1 MTETV
6 SNTTGRPP
14 EKLIHIADLHFW
26 KLIWN
31 PLKLMNKRFLG
42 NLNVWLKRRREF
54 QMHLAEDF
62 ADAAAATGIT
72 TVVLTGDFTSTATD
86 AEFRLARAFVEGL
99 ARRGLQVHLVP
110 GNHDVYTFESE
121 RTRRFEKH
129 LGAFIPEHGY
139 PSRVTLPNGTPL
151 LLLPTV
157 SANYLSAKGRIRKRE
172 IEAALQLIHGCP
184 PGPILVAAHYPVL
197 PKTHGYTSSPDRQLR
212 NWEHLR
218 DALGNSG
225 RQLLYMA
232 GHVHRFSYTADPN
245 FPGVEYLTT
254 PALFMRRH
262 GHVERGAFS
271 EIHLDDAG
279 FHVYRHGYAEEWIR
293 EKTQRQ

>member
-1 MTETV
+1 MAETKLE
-6 SNTTGRPP
+6 TAGRPA

-26 KLIWN
+26 SLVWN
-31 PLKLMNKRFLG
+31 PIKLLNKRFLG

-99 ARRGLQVHLVP
+99 SKRGLQVHLVP

-129 LGAFIPEHGY
+129 LKAFIPDQGY

-151 LLLPTV
+151 LLIPTV
-157 SANYLSAKGRIRKRE
+157 SANYLSAKGRIRKKE
-172 IEAALQLIHGCP
+172 IEEALRLIEGCP
-184 PGPILVAAHYPVL
+184 PGPVLVAAHYPVL
-197 PKTHGYTSSPDRQLR
+197 HKTHGYDSSPDRQLR
-212 NWEHLR
+212 NADLLR
-218 DALGNSG
+218 EALGSCG
-225 RQLLYMA
+225 REILYMA
-232 GHVHRFSYTADPN
+232 GHVHRFSYTADPHFSN
-245 FPGVEYLTT
+245 VEYLTT
-254 PALFMRRH
+254 PAFFMRRH

-271 EIHLDDAG
+271 EIHIDEEG